1 MSLID
6 SPAFHL
12 SHSSFLRTA
21 DNPGRPGLAMPIP
34 PIRPTQ
40 KTLPCCTDRLNLPS
54 LPLGKLSLPY
64 WCLEKGAAL
73 DAMTLAQVA
82 NPFIQTIF
90 IVIIGL
96 GYYFTIKTLQGQ
108 VQEAYQA
115 RTTGAGP

>member
-40 KTLPCCTDRLNLPS
+40 KTLPCCTDRLNLPCPTLLITTHTTHIPAS
-54 LPLGKLSLPY
+54 GRRRLLHGFSSSPTCCPNGDASGHGRMYLAVVGKGS
-64 WCLEKGAAL
+64 C
-73 DAMTLAQVA
+73 
-82 NPFIQTIF
+82 
-90 IVIIGL
+90 
-96 GYYFTIKTLQGQ
+96 
-108 VQEAYQA
+108 
-115 RTTGAGP
+115 